1 MSPINIESLRKQA
14 KALLKLCR
22 SGDAVALAR
31 MRAQLPRLDDDIK
44 LADVHHALAREL
56 GYVNWAALKLS
67 DQPLAQFLSA
77 VRGMSFRPEELNLAD
92 YSDFAEDSIHAAC
105 VVGDVDA
112 VRYHLNRDPALV
124 HTPLGGWTPLL
135 YAAGSPFARLGL
147 RYAFDIH
154 KCGEFLLDHGA
165 DPNATDPEN
174 NVTAAARAF
183 LANNRLLILL
193 LAQRGAPTPAPGIAA
208 VRDRIFKRTDAG
220 PVTQAFKA
228 LQQNPE
234 YVAEMRSRMEALR
247 QHRPEFPPI
256 AQMTIKD
263 MLEVEKS
270 HMPGTDSTLLSWEL
284 ALKYGFDPNLRGDRN
299 GETML
304 HAFVMRNDS
313 TGQTVVR
320 LFLDRGA
327 DPNALTNEGKTPYA
341 MAIRAG
347 NTAATE
353 LLLKAGARE
362 DSAAPVDR
370 FIGACHRNSR
380 EAADILAA
388 HPEVLSLAE
397 RDTRDLLANAAKSNQ
412 FELVWLLADLGVD
425 LAATVDRGA
434 TALHIASW
442 HGHVE
447 IVRTLSGR
455 GAPVNV
461 KDAIFQVS
469 PLAWAAH
476 GSANWQYAKEE
487 NYLEIVK
494 LLLEAGAE
502 REPAVNRWDVAP
514 EDVASPNV
522 AAIIQS
528 HWRVLGLYGGTEG
541 LRND

>member
-1 MSPINIESLRKQA
+1 MSTINIESLRKQA

-22 SGDAVALAR
+22 SGDAAALAR
-31 MRAQLPRLDDDIK
+31 MRAQLPRLGDAIK

-56 GYVNWAALKLS
+56 GYANWAGLKLA
-67 DQPLAQFLSA
+67 DQPLAQFLAA
-77 VRGMSFRPEELNLAD
+77 VRGLAFRPEELNIAD

-112 VRYHLNRDPALV
+112 VRYHVNQNPALV
-124 HTPLGGWTPLL
+124 NTLFDGWTPLL

-147 RYAFDIH
+147 RYAVDIR
-154 KCGEFLLDHGA
+154 KCAEFLLDHGA
-165 DPNATDPEN
+165 DPNAADPES

-183 LANNRLLILL
+183 LANNRLMILL
-193 LAQRGAPTPAPGIAA
+193 LAQRGVPTPGPGIEA
-208 VRDRIFKRTDAG
+208 VRDRIFKRADAG

-234 YVAEMRSRMEALR
+234 YVAEMRSRLQTLR

-256 AQMTIKD
+256 SQMTIKD

-270 HMPGTDSTLLSWEL
+270 HVPGTPDSALLSWES

-304 HAFVMRNDS
+304 HAFAMRNDS
-313 TGQTVVR
+313 TGEALVR
-320 LFLDRGA
+320 LFLERGA
-327 DPNALTNEGKTPYA
+327 DPNALTHEGRTPYA
-341 MAIRAG
+341 LAIRAG
-347 NTAATE
+347 NTDAAE

-362 DSAAPVDR
+362 DSAEPVDR
-370 FIGACHRNSR
+370 FIGACRRNSP
-380 EAADILAA
+380 EAAEILTA

-397 RDTRDLLANAAKSNQ
+397 HECRELLAGAAKSNQ

-425 LAATVDRGA
+425 LAASVDRGA
-434 TALHIASW
+434 TAMHIASW

-447 IVRTLSGR
+447 IVRTLIER
-455 GAPVNV
+455 GAPVNAQ
-461 KDAIFQVS
+461 DAIFQTS

-476 GSANWQYAKEE
+476 GSANWVYANEE
-487 NYLEIVK
+487 NYLEIAK

-502 REPAVNRWDVAP
+502 KEPAVNRWNVAP
-514 EDVASPNV
+514 EDVAIPNV
-522 AAIIQS
+522 AAFIRS
-528 HWRVLGLYGGTEG
+528 RWH
-541 LRND
+541 